1 LFHFSWQPRSL
12 DKNECKNKMTQ
23 ASLRASRIIAA
34 MRPKTPALP
43 AHAPHGQARGFGTT
57 SDSSGFFT
65 FGIVLGMLLA
75 GALLIWRTVRSPDA
89 S

>member
-1 LFHFSWQPRSL
+1 
-12 DKNECKNKMTQ
+12 MTQ

-43 AHAPHGQARGFGTT
+43 CQGAPSRGFH
-57 SDSSGFFT
+57 SDDASGIFT
-65 FGIVLGMLLA
+65 LGIVLGVLLA
-75 GALLIWRTVRSPDA
+75 GTLLIVRTVRATDA